1 MIYTLTLNPSLD
13 YLLDTPVFE
22 VGKTNRS
29 THESL
34 HFGGKG
40 INVSYILKE
49 LGIPSVCLGFVAGFT
64 GMALCDMLEKE
75 GIVADFVRVEGGNTR
90 INVKIKGENI
100 TEINANGIAP
110 TKDDMDKLFE
120 KLCSL
125 SDGDTLVLAGSTPK
139 GCDNIY
145 NEIMQKLSHINV
157 RFVVDTSGK
166 KLLDCLK
173 YKPFLIKPNAD
184 ELSEITGENFACDE
198 DIISAAKKLKEM
210 GAVNVL
216 VSLGE
221 NGALLVDENGNVHKA
236 QPVKITPVSTVG
248 AGDSMVAGFVAG
260 EKDGYEYA
268 LKLGNICGA
277 ATASCE
283 ILADKKIIESMIEKE
298 S

>member
-13 YLLDTPVFE
+13 YLLDTSTFE

-29 THESL
+29 QKESL

-49 LGIPSVCLGFVAGFT
+49 LGISSVCLGFTAGFT
-64 GMALCDMLEKE
+64 GEALCDMLKKE
-75 GIVADFVRVEGGNTR
+75 GIATDFIRIENGNTR
-90 INVKIKGENI
+90 INVKIKGKDI
-100 TEINANGIAP
+100 TEINAQGIVP
-110 TKDDMDKLFE
+110 SEDDINQLFE
-120 KLCSL
+120 KLDAL
-125 SDGDTLVLAGSTPK
+125 SDGDTLILAGSTPK

-145 NEIMQKLSHINV
+145 AEIMHRLSDKNI
-157 RFVVDTSGK
+157 RFVVDTTGQ

-173 YKPFLIKPNAD
+173 YEPFLIKPNVD
-184 ELSEITGENFACDE
+184 ELSEIFGQQLEGD
-198 DIISAAKKLKEM
+198 DIIEKAKCLQSL

-216 VSLGE
+216 VSMGKD
-221 NGALLVDENGNVHKA
+221 GALLVDENGDVHKA
-236 QPVKITPVSTVG
+236 APIKITPVSTVG

-260 EKDGYEYA
+260 KKNGYGYA
-268 LKLGNICGA
+268 LKLGNVCGA

-283 ILADKKIIESMIEKE
+283 ILADKKMIESMMQKE